1 MNPANGK
8 EADSKSPDLTRRG
21 FFHRFVTFFMSGS
34 LLASY
39 GSFFLMAF
47 RFIYPSQSSRKEWLY
62 ITQAKKMK
70 PGESLIYRAP
80 DGVKIA
86 VARRGSSGRVEDF
99 IALSSTCPHLG
110 CQVRWEGPKERFFC
124 PCHNGVFDPS
134 GRAISGPPAESKL
147 SLARY
152 PLKIEKEM
160 LFIEFSLGNSVTGEG
175 GTELPNGPQGPG
187 HDPVLFARQNFGLNR

>member
-1 MNPANGK
+1 MNPADGK
-8 EADSKSPDLTRRG
+8 EADSKPANLTRRG
-21 FFHRFVTFFMSGS
+21 FIHRLVTFFMSGS

-39 GSFFLMAF
+39 GTFFLMAF
-47 RFIYPSQSSRKEWLY
+47 RFVYPSQSSRKEWLY
-62 ITQAKKMK
+62 ITRAKELE

-80 DGVKIA
+80 DGTRIA
-86 VARRGSSGRVEDF
+86 VARRGSSGKVEDF

-134 GRAISGPPAESKL
+134 GKAVSGPPAESKL

-160 LFIEFSLGNSVTGEG
+160 LFIELPVGKSIASEEG
-175 GTELPNGPQGPG
+175 IELPDGSQGPG